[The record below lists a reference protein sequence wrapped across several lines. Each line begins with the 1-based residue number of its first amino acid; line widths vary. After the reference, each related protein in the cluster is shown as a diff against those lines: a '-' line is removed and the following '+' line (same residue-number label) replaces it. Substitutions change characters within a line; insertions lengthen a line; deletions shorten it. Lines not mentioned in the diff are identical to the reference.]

1 MATNAYVSQATSL
14 IQLFK
19 DALSKIQIRFAQH
32 SALSTE
38 CSAVAI
44 RVTFQSKKRHV
55 DSAQLDSTG
64 LDAHARQIKFVT
76 QIMFGTLR
84 QTLADLFSRSVE
96 STKDGTV
103 FSVCAMTFMTELMV
117 CANCV
122 LLGCFSMEE
131 VSCQGKIFVL
141 SQTKS
146 GTEFNAF
153 VPKVSTR

>member
-1 MATNAYVSQATSL
+1 MATNAYASQATSL

-19 DALSKIQIRFAQH
+19 DALSKIPIRFAQH
-32 SALSTE
+32 SALLTE

-44 RVTFQSKKRHV
+44 RVTSQSEKRHV
-55 DSAQLDSTG
+55 ASAQLDSTG

-76 QIMFGTLR
+76 QIMFETLR
-84 QTLADLFSRSVE
+84 QTLAGLFWRSVE

-103 FSVCAMTFMTELMV
+103 LSVSATTFMTQWMV
-117 CANCV
+117 SANCA
-122 LLGCFSMEE
+122 LQGCFSMEE

>member
-14 IQLFK
+14 IQHFK

-44 RVTFQSKKRHV
+44 RVTSQSEKRHV
-55 DSAQLDSTG
+55 VSAQLDSTG

-84 QTLADLFSRSVE
+84 QTLAGLFSRSVE

-103 FSVCAMTFMTELMV
+103 FSVCAMNFMTE
-117 CANCV
+117 
-122 LLGCFSMEE
+122 
-131 VSCQGKIFVL
+131 
-141 SQTKS
+141 
-146 GTEFNAF
+146 
-153 VPKVSTR
+153 